1 MNDSEFRLAQPLR
14 FDPPMPF
21 QRVVPL
27 AVLFSLFAC
36 DVTPKKD
43 SAASE
48 EQPAEAAAE
57 KQAPAAAPAA
67 AIPEADYPKAVVGK
81 WKKTSS
87 MLHVPGTDP
96 FDALPPGMEMHIE
109 FTADGQFI
117 NSGVVG
123 GETHQTKSP
132 YTLTGSSFRVGS
144 NEGSIQIVELTKDKM
159 VQEIHVETGKT
170 VDTYERVSAQ

>member
-14 FDPPMPF
+14 FDPMMPF
-21 QRVVPL
+21 RRVVPF
-27 AVLFSLFAC
+27 AVLLSLVAC
-36 DVTPKKD
+36 DVTPKED

-48 EQPAEAAAE
+48 NKPAESEAE
-57 KQAPAAAPAA
+57 KEKPKATAA
-67 AIPEADYPKAVVGK
+67 AIPEADYPKAIVGK

-117 NSGVVG
+117 NSGIVG

-159 VQEIHVETGKT
+159 VQEIKVETGKT
-170 VDTYERVSAQ
+170 VDTYERVAATP

>member
-1 MNDSEFRLAQPLR
+1 
-14 FDPPMPF
+14 MPF
-21 QRVVPL
+21 QRVVPF
-27 AVLFSLFAC
+27 AVLFSLVAC
-36 DVTPKKD
+36 DVAPKKD
-43 SAASE
+43 SAAGE
-48 EQPAEAAAE
+48 NKPAEAKADKE
-57 KQAPAAAPAA
+57 ESKAPAA
-67 AIPEADYPKAVVGK
+67 AIPEADYATAIVGK

-96 FDALPPGMEMHIE
+96 FEALPPGMEMHIE

-123 GETHQTKSP
+123 GETHQSKSP

-170 VDTYERVSAQ
+170 VDTYARVSTQ